1 MAVVSKN
8 NVLIDQSMDV
18 VHLSWA
24 SFKWTLY
31 TDVVP
36 VRWISSGWILSSSG
50 LPVSVT
56 QERTIVSVNQSC
68 KCKWWSPGLTQHMRS
83 GSTTTAEI
91 STHAAI
97 LCLFCNLQCQSKH
110 HHPFPEAGS
119 LNWPPKPASITNVS
133 IVKHDIA
140 VYQLFL
146 NYSSIHVRLDFILRP
161 SSGNYC
167 FAVVLLLFC
176 WLHRFNICQQLIVL
190 SIEQL
195 TLAQWLDCLLLARVR
210 VKSIK

>member
-18 VHLSWA
+18 VHSSWA

-91 STHAAI
+91 STHVYFAI
-97 LCLFCNLQCQSKH
+97 CNAKANIITLSLKLEVSIGLRNLPQLQMSPLWNTTSPYISCSSIIQAFMYASTLYFAR
-110 HHPFPEAGS
+110 PRVIIALPLSYFSFVGCT
-119 LNWPPKPASITNVS
+119 ASIYVNDS
-133 IVKHDIA
+133 
-140 VYQLFL
+140 
-146 NYSSIHVRLDFILRP
+146 
-161 SSGNYC
+161 
-167 FAVVLLLFC
+167 
-176 WLHRFNICQQLIVL
+176 
-190 SIEQL
+190 
-195 TLAQWLDCLLLARVR
+195 
-210 VKSIK
+210 